1 MLAQFP
7 KPTYHRKARLRGEL
21 LVAKAAI
28 DVKTVADDDEFR
40 GTFHVY
46 EPYRAGLPRNFSGY
60 LKELWR
66 RREFMNEMTRAN
78 VRANQLDT
86 LFGRLWNVIN
96 PLLMGLVYLLLVLIL
111 ARGATIPN
119 YFVYLLAGLFIFDV
133 LETSMSQGAKSVTSA
148 GKMVTNTA
156 FPKALLPLSAVRG
169 ALAELWPSLVVLV
182 VAALVFGVR
191 PQLTWLLAIPIL
203 VLLTVFCAGLAMLV
217 ATMQVYFRDT
227 RSFLPYFMRLWFFA
241 SPVLWAASQLP
252 ESGQFLR
259 YLNPMFDF
267 VATWSDAIVYGQWPN
282 PQVWLVMSGWA
293 LVALLLGGYV
303 FLSRER
309 DFAVRI

>member
-1 MLAQFP
+1 M
-7 KPTYHRKARLRGEL
+7 
-21 LVAKAAI
+21 AKAAI

-111 ARGATIPN
+111 ARGATIPH

-133 LETSMSQGAKSVTSA
+133 LETS
-148 GKMVTNTA
+148 
-156 FPKALLPLSAVRG
+156 
-169 ALAELWPSLVVLV
+169 
-182 VAALVFGVR
+182 
-191 PQLTWLLAIPIL
+191 I
-203 VLLTVFCAGLAMLV
+203 
-217 ATMQVYFRDT
+217 
-227 RSFLPYFMRLWFFA
+227 
-241 SPVLWAASQLP
+241 
-252 ESGQFLR
+252 
-259 YLNPMFDF
+259 
-267 VATWSDAIVYGQWPN
+267 
-282 PQVWLVMSGWA
+282 
-293 LVALLLGGYV
+293 
-303 FLSRER
+303 
-309 DFAVRI
+309 

>member
-1 MLAQFP
+1 M
-7 KPTYHRKARLRGEL
+7 
-21 LVAKAAI
+21 AKAAI
-28 DVKTVADDDEFR
+28 DVATVPEDDEYR

-66 RREFMNEMTRAN
+66 RREFMREMTRAN

-96 PLLMGLVYLLLVLIL
+96 PLLMGMVYFLLVLIL
-111 ARGATIPN
+111 ARGATIPH
-119 YFVYLLAGLFIFDV
+119 YFVYLLSGLFVFDV
-133 LETSMSQGAKSVTSA
+133 LSTSMKEGARSVTSA

-169 ALAELWPSLVVLV
+169 ALQELLPSLGVLV

-191 PQLTWLLAIPIL
+191 PQWTWLLCVPVL
-203 VLLTVFCAGLAMLV
+203 VLLTFFCAGMAMLL

-227 RSFLPYFMRLWFFA
+227 RSFLPYFLQLWFFA
-241 SPVLWAASQLP
+241 SPVLWTAAQLP
-252 ESGQFLR
+252 QSGEFLR
-259 YLNPMFDF
+259 YINPMFDF
-267 VATWSDAIVYGQWPN
+267 VSTWNNAVVYGEWPSWS
-282 PQVWLVMSGWA
+282 VWPVMFGWA
-293 LVALLLGGYV
+293 LAALLIGGYV